1 MHWILNQRTVSN
13 LNLVTNELLSFVTQV
28 TQVTPSINQLL
39 TATYLGGSKV

>member
-28 TQVTPSINQLL
+28 TPSINKLL

>member
-28 TQVTPSINQLL
+28 TPSINQLL
-39 TATYLGGSKV
+39 TVTYLGGSKV